1 MVYWNSPCHQ
11 LGHLRDGCGHFKC
24 HQNICSW
31 YCQIPCFVKTK
42 KSIKANGM
50 DIQTSWVRIQVVT
63 RLLHMP
69 CRRAW
74 DCPRPLKKAENSV
87 LFFSKYT
94 QCNSPRKRNFLMFAS
109 RWRHTSRWY
118 HIPRVYLNASQL
130 GWCATI
136 GHQPIRTPVRKTT
149 EAVYRSMR
157 GASWDVK
164 QASNLGK
171 YWINY
176 NDLCNLTTL
185 SVNGYCLPRGVGYLA
200 IHRACHLMII
210 TGTITMVPYIVCMM

>member
-63 RLLHMP
+63 RLLHVP

-87 LFFSKYT
+87 LFFFFKIPT
-94 QCNSPRKRNFLMFAS
+94 VQQSPEKEFPYVCVTLA
-109 RWRHTSRWY
+109 T
-118 HIPRVYLNASQL
+118 HITLVPYSPCLFERV
-130 GWCATI
+130 TI
-136 GHQPIRTPVRKTT
+136 GLVRHNRTPANQNT
-149 EAVYRSMR
+149 
-157 GASWDVK
+157 
-164 QASNLGK
+164 
-171 YWINY
+171 
-176 NDLCNLTTL
+176 C
-185 SVNGYCLPRGVGYLA
+185 
-200 IHRACHLMII
+200 
-210 TGTITMVPYIVCMM
+210 